1 MAGLK
6 KKRDFLSS
14 FRSIFVARSSL
25 KADHLCPHV
34 CFVPG
39 ADVATSPNTQ
49 WNAQTGTG
57 GTYTS
62 KGKPAN
68 WVSYEVR
75 DGVRV
80 RGVYQPA
87 TGKVVTAFPDNAPVP
102 SSYKKTQG
110 N

>member
-1 MAGLK
+1 M
-6 KKRDFLSS
+6 
-14 FRSIFVARSSL
+14 
-25 KADHLCPHV
+25 PHV
-34 CFVPG
+34 CFVPE
-39 ADVATSPNTQ
+39 ADFATSPNTQ

-75 DGVRV
+75 DGMRVRRVRV
-80 RGVYQPA
+80 VYQPA

>member
-1 MAGLK
+1 L
-6 KKRDFLSS
+6 LN
-14 FRSIFVARSSL
+14 
-25 KADHLCPHV
+25 ADHLRLHV

>member
-1 MAGLK
+1 MPVEAEY
-6 KKRDFLSS
+6 LS
-14 FRSIFVARSSL
+14 VKDPLLARSSL
-25 KADHLCPHV
+25 MGFTYSSL
-34 CFVPG
+34 VPK

-102 SSYKKTQG
+102 SSYKKYKVIK
-110 N
+110 

>member
-1 MAGLK
+1 MNE
-6 KKRDFLSS
+6 
-14 FRSIFVARSSL
+14 RSAPRSRQTFS
-25 KADHLCPHV
+25 V
-34 CFVPG
+34 RCFVCCVPK

-62 KGKPAN
+62 KGNPAN

-80 RGVYQPA
+80 RRVRVVYQPA
-87 TGKVVTAFPDNAPVP
+87 TGKVVTASPDNAPVP
-102 SSYKKTQG
+102 SSFKKIQG

>member
-1 MAGLK
+1 MAMTILN
-6 KKRDFLSS
+6 F
-14 FRSIFVARSSL
+14 RSSL
-25 KADHLCPHV
+25 SADLQRHV
-34 CFVPG
+34 FVCCVPK

-102 SSYKKTQG
+102 SSYKKYKVIK
-110 N
+110 